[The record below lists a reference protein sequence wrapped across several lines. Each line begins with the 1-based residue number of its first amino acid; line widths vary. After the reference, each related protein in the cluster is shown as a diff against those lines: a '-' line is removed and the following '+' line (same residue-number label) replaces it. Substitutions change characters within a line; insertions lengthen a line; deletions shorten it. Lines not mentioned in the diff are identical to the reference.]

1 MGFQRFHQSNR
12 VLNHWVQ
19 IWWINFFLNR
29 IAVIRIMVIKPWS
42 GGSWRRLILL
52 LSLRLLLRILMV
64 ITGPIFLVQLL
75 GFLITFLKLLELL
88 STLSY
93 LEWGIFTTCF
103 WLATTSDILISFTFS
118 QRRWECPSPES
129 KVGGGIGTLT
139 LHICHCR
146 WQNCGCCQWV

>member
-1 MGFQRFHQSNR
+1 MSFQGFHQCYR
-12 VLNHWVQ
+12 LFNHWVQ

-29 IAVIRIMVIKPWS
+29 MAVIRIMVIKPWS
-42 GGSWRRLILL
+42 GGGWRRLLL
-52 LSLRLLLRILMV
+52 FQSLGVLLRIVMAIPGPVTPVLFLCFP
-64 ITGPIFLVQLL
+64 ITSVMLL
-75 GFLITFLKLLELL
+75 DLL

-103 WLATTSDILISFTFS
+103 WLATTSDILMSFTFS

-139 LHICHCR
+139 LHICHCC
-146 WQNCGCCQWV
+146 WHNCRCCQWV